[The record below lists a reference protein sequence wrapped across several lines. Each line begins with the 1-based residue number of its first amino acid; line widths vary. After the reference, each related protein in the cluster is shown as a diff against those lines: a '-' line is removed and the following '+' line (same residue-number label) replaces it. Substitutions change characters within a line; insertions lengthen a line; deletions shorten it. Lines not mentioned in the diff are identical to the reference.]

1 MLSAPAPTPPP
12 HPPPIHTDSR
22 VLEPDEQWKADLRR
36 RVEHELR
43 HMVEEA
49 RTVRDAI
56 FNSQPPESSRER
68 AQREF
73 EESMNNIRSL
83 AQEQFTSQLRLEMNE
98 RKWALDLVDS
108 SNSPE
113 VVQQQQILDSIHKP
127 DEQRPPFTPHDAL
140 QNSEEGLSIIPRQ
153 QGDSERGSD
162 ESFEEGYRSG
172 GTDDQ
177 GDGSDE
183 STGEEDEEEEGEEGR
198 GERDTQPRHSR
209 PHSRSNTLIQAL
221 HSRSPV
227 SRKNFPSRQRQPLN
241 FQPGED
247 NDEEEA
253 EDPQGRPGLR
263 HGAQP
268 FPPGAGRRQS
278 SSSQASVWPP

>member
-56 FNSQPPESSRER
+56 LNSQPPESSRER

-83 AQEQFTSQLRLEMNE
+83 AQESFNSQLCLEMNE
-98 RKWALDLVDS
+98 RKRALDYLED

-113 VVQQQQILDSIHKP
+113 VVPQQQWFLDNIHISKEP
-127 DEQRPPFTPHDAL
+127 A
-140 QNSEEGLSIIPRQ
+140 
-153 QGDSERGSD
+153 DSERGSD
-162 ESFEEGYRSG
+162 KSF
-172 GTDDQ
+172 
-177 GDGSDE
+177 
-183 STGEEDEEEEGEEGR
+183 
-198 GERDTQPRHSR
+198 
-209 PHSRSNTLIQAL
+209 
-221 HSRSPV
+221 
-227 SRKNFPSRQRQPLN
+227 
-241 FQPGED
+241 
-247 NDEEEA
+247 
-253 EDPQGRPGLR
+253 
-263 HGAQP
+263 
-268 FPPGAGRRQS
+268 
-278 SSSQASVWPP
+278 